1 MTNALSRHWPEYV
14 IEAAGLG
21 LFMASA
27 GLLGV
32 LLYHPASPA
41 VDAIADPIGRRVFMA
56 LAMGL
61 TAIALIYSPW
71 GQRSGAH
78 FNPAVTLTFFRLGKV
93 AGWDAIFYTMA
104 QIGGGLSG
112 ILAVAALTGGRIAH
126 PAVSYVVTVPGAWGV
141 GGAFAAE
148 VLISFVLMSV
158 VLTVSNTARSFA
170 SALPANLWTAFWIY
184 LAAPPLGMLLAAEL
198 HVRLG
203 RLPVLCAKLDHE
215 GGRRC
220 IFRCGYAS

>member
-1 MTNALSRHWPEYV
+1 MTNALSRHWPEYM

-71 GQRSGAH
+71 GQRSGGH

-93 AGWDAIFYTMA
+93 AGWDAVFYAMA

-112 ILAVAALTGGRIAH
+112 ILAVAALTGGRVAH
-126 PAVSYVVTVPGAWGV
+126 PAVSYVATVPGAWGIGV
-141 GGAFAAE
+141 AFAAE
-148 VLISFVLMSV
+148 VLISFVLMAG
-158 VLTVSNTARSFA
+158 VLTRSDTARLPPLSRI
-170 SALPANLWTAFWIY
+170 SAGGPRPAGGIPP
-184 LAAPPLGMLLAAEL
+184 AAPFGKRSEPARKLA
-198 HVRLG
+198 
-203 RLPVLCAKLDHE
+203 P
-215 GGRRC
+215 
-220 IFRCGYAS
+220 

>member
-1 MTNALSRHWPEYV
+1 MTNALSRHWPEYM

-41 VDAIADPIGRRVFMA
+41 VDVIADPIGRRVFMA

-148 VLISFVLMSV
+148 VLISFGLMAGALAGSD
-158 VLTVSNTARSFA
+158 TA
-170 SALPANLWTAFWIY
+170 PA
-184 LAAPPLGMLLAAEL
+184 P
-198 HVRLG
+198 R
-203 RLPVLCAKLDHE
+203 
-215 GGRRC
+215 
-220 IFRCGYAS
+220 